1 MIFVLNLLL
10 EGGISTTCANYVMR
24 AVRLKQVEHFLSE
37 REFVTVKELC
47 DRFKIHPNTAR
58 ADIKELVEKG
68 IAEKRYG
75 GVAYV
80 TSKLPVSF
88 FERKRRNTLYKE
100 RIGETA
106 TSLLNEDD
114 VIFVDSGTTPLMLFK
129 NHEKLPKH
137 LTVITNNLDV
147 LNWTARNTEYTV
159 FVLPGK
165 VSRRLNALA
174 SLETIESLKSYN
186 IKKAFIGARGIS
198 LKGELSSSSSIDAKI
213 KSTVIEVS
221 KIVILMADSTKVDQ
235 SEIFKFAGL
244 DDVDYWVCEQ
254 STDKIKTLSIK
265 NNVKLLEYNK

>member
-1 MIFVLNLLL
+1 MKAF
-10 EGGISTTCANYVMR
+10 
-24 AVRLKQVEHFLSE
+24 RLKQMEQFISE
-37 REFVTVKELC
+37 CEFATVKELC
-47 DRFKIHPNTAR
+47 NKFKIHPNTAR

-88 FERKRRNTLYKE
+88 FERKRKNPLYKE

-106 TSLLNEDD
+106 ASLLNEDD
-114 VIFVDSGTTPLMLFK
+114 VIFVDSGTTTLMLFR
-129 NHEKLPKH
+129 NQEKLPKH
-137 LTVITNNLDV
+137 ITVITNNLDV

-186 IKKAFIGARGIS
+186 IEKAFIGARGIS
-198 LKGELSSSSSIDAKI
+198 LKGELSSTSSIDAKI
-213 KSTVIEVS
+213 KSTVLEVS
-221 KIVILMADSTKVDQ
+221 KTVILMADSTKMDQ
-235 SEIFKFAGL
+235 SAIFNFASL
-244 DDVDYWVCEQ
+244 DDVDCWVCEK
-254 STDKIKTLSIK
+254 STDKIKTLAIK
-265 NNVKLLEYNK
+265 NNVELLEHNK

>member
-1 MIFVLNLLL
+1 MFVLNLLL
-10 EGGISTTCANYVMR
+10 GGSISTACANYEMK
-24 AVRLKQVEHFLSE
+24 AVRLKQMEQFISD
-37 REFVTVKELC
+37 REFATVKELC

-80 TSKLPVSF
+80 TSRLPVSF
-88 FERKRRNTLYKE
+88 FERQRKNTLSKE
-100 RIGETA
+100 RIGQTA

-114 VIFVDSGTTPLMLFK
+114 VIFVDSGTTTLMLFK
-129 NHEKLPKH
+129 NAEKLPKH
-137 LTVITNNLDV
+137 LTIITNNIDV
-147 LNWTARNTEYTV
+147 LIWTSRNTEYTV

-198 LKGELSSSSSIDAKI
+198 LKGELSSTSSIDAKI
-213 KSTVIEVS
+213 KSTVIKVS
-221 KIVILMADSTKVDQ
+221 KTVILMADSTKIDQ
-235 SEIFKFAGL
+235 SEIFNFASL
-244 DDVDYWVCEQ
+244 DDVDYWVCEK
-254 STDKIKTLSIK
+254 STEKTKTLAQK
-265 NNVKLLEYNK
+265 NNIKLLEYNK